1 MIHCAIMGSFERF
14 LSVAIEH
21 FAGAFPVWLSP
32 IQVRVVPI
40 GERQTEFASSVYKA
54 LKEADVRVELD
65 DSNDSL
71 GKRIR
76 NAKTAKVPYVIV
88 LGDKEVEAKMLTIEK
103 RDGSK
108 IENISI
114 EDFTQN
120 ILKEIKN
127 RTL

>member
-1 MIHCAIMGSFERF
+1 LC
-14 LSVAIEH
+14 
-21 FAGAFPVWLSP
+21 
-32 IQVRVVPI
+32 PI
-40 GERQTEFASSVYKA
+40 GERQAEFANSVYQA
-54 LKEADVRVELD
+54 LKDNDVRVELD

-76 NAKTAKVPYVIV
+76 NAKTEKVPYVIV
-88 LGDKEVEAKMLTIEK
+88 LGDKEVESKMLTVEK

-108 IENISI
+108 IENISL

-120 ILKEIKN
+120 ILKEIKE